1 MNYGPRVV
9 TSGCVLA
16 LDTADRNS
24 YPESGASWNDL
35 SGVSNVNTDTSLVTY
50 ANSSFS
56 CTALNQY
63 IWFGGSVASLKNLT
77 DSGNSHSFELWFSP
91 LGPVPGANDGYLF
104 GRRGFHSGFY
114 QNKSEGTGRRIG
126 PVLIWYSDSSN
137 SSVGNFVMTNLN
149 TWAHL
154 VMVVD
159 QQNNFA
165 YAYYNGVLNGSAVSL
180 TKALRSYG
188 TADYYLFSGSG
199 TDFSGNGKIAVARI
213 YNRALTS
220 AEVLQNFN
228 ASRIRFGV

>member
-1 MNYGPRVV
+1 MNYGPKVV
-9 TSGCVLA
+9 TSNVVLA
-16 LDTADRNS
+16 LDAGDRNS
-24 YPESGASWNDL
+24 YPGSGTIWKDL
-35 SGVSNVNTDTSLVTY
+35 SGFSKPSVSTSLVTY
-50 ANSSFS
+50 GDSSFS
-56 CTALNQY
+56 ATALGQY
-63 IWFGGSVASLKNLT
+63 IWFGGSIDSLKNVT

-104 GRRGFHSGFY
+104 GRRGTHSGFY

-126 PVLIWYSDSSN
+126 PVIIWYSDSSN
-137 SSVGNFVMTNLN
+137 SSVGNFVTTNLN

-165 YAYYNGVLNGSAVSL
+165 YTYYNGVQNGSTVAL

-188 TADYYLFSGSG
+188 TADYHLLSASS
-199 TDFSGNGKIAVARI
+199 TDYAGNGKVATARI
-213 YNRALTS
+213 YSKALTA
-220 AEVLQNFN
+220 AEVAQNFN